1 MDMFSNY
8 KGVLG
13 CPRNDS
19 PREYLKYRP
28 DIDGL
33 RAFAI
38 LSVVLYHAFPSFMRG
53 GFIGVDVFFVI
64 SGYLIAEI
72 IFKELDSD
80 KFSFINF
87 YQRRV
92 KRIFPALILV
102 LITCYAVGW
111 FTLMATEFK
120 MLGKHLVGGIGFI
133 QNIVLYRE
141 AGYFD
146 TSSELKPLLHLW
158 SLGVEEQFY
167 ILFPIAAWAFWRSR
181 VPVLP
186 IIIVLA
192 LASFGAGV
200 LKLTTNPSAAFY
212 MPQYRFWEILLGSI
226 LAYCAVDH
234 SYYSKVQSSVPC
246 RNLCSLL
253 GAVLLVLSVVII
265 DKHKAFPGSWAVLPV
280 FGSVLMILAG
290 PQAWLNKQ
298 VLASRLMVW
307 IGLIS
312 YPLYLWHWVVIT
324 YIRIIGA
331 NELSILSGIFAVSI
345 SVALAYFTYKFV
357 ELPFRKVQISVP
369 KVAILLAIGST
380 VAAVGALSFFK
391 NGIPYRPGLPA
402 SIKDRE
408 EYAQYFE
415 NSLPGWVYFTKQGIL
430 DAYRAECDFFDLDS
444 YRVGNSMM
452 EPRKQIGAGCYV
464 PKHTTK
470 VMIWGDSHA
479 QQYYFGL
486 SKTLPSTVS
495 ILQVTSSGCEPN
507 FPSVASNARKYCD

>member
-1 MDMFSNY
+1 
-8 KGVLG
+8 
-13 CPRNDS
+13 
-19 PREYLKYRP
+19 
-28 DIDGL
+28 
-33 RAFAI
+33 
-38 LSVVLYHAFPSFMRG
+38 
-53 GFIGVDVFFVI
+53 
-64 SGYLIAEI
+64 LIAGI

-111 FTLMATEFK
+111 LTLMATEFK
-120 MLGKHLVGGIGFI
+120 LLGKHLVGGIGFI

-212 MPQYRFWEILLGSI
+212 MPQYRFWEILLGTI

-331 NELSILSGIFAVSI
+331 N
-345 SVALAYFTYKFV
+345 
-357 ELPFRKVQISVP
+357 
-369 KVAILLAIGST
+369 
-380 VAAVGALSFFK
+380 
-391 NGIPYRPGLPA
+391 
-402 SIKDRE
+402 
-408 EYAQYFE
+408 
-415 NSLPGWVYFTKQGIL
+415 
-430 DAYRAECDFFDLDS
+430 
-444 YRVGNSMM
+444 
-452 EPRKQIGAGCYV
+452 
-464 PKHTTK
+464 
-470 VMIWGDSHA
+470 
-479 QQYYFGL
+479 
-486 SKTLPSTVS
+486 
-495 ILQVTSSGCEPN
+495 
-507 FPSVASNARKYCD
+507 